1 MDLPDGGSVAVV
13 GGGPAGSF
21 ASYFLLEMAHRAGL
35 EVSLDIYEAKDFS
48 KSGPAGCNMCGGII
62 SESLV
67 QLLATEGINLPEGV
81 VQRGIESYVIHC
93 DEQAVELKT
102 RVEESRIA
110 ALHRG
115 RGPKDC
121 ADDTLRSADG
131 YLLDL
136 ACSKGARHVQEKVTA
151 LQYAEDGRVCVKTK
165 EGAEQVYDLVIGA
178 TGVNAASIKLF
189 EDMGIGFTPPE
200 TAKTFICEVL
210 LGRDKVREHLGNA
223 MHVFLL
229 DLPGMEFA
237 AAIPKGDY
245 VTVCMLGDNL
255 EAETIDRFMTSPEV
269 RSCLPFD
276 WKTEKPA
283 CRCAPKLNMG
293 GAKNYYADRVVLIGD
308 CGVSRLYK
316 DGIGAAYR
324 TAKACAVASVFSGI
338 GKSDFDRFFQKRCR
352 NIVWDN
358 RLGKLIFGGAVF
370 FRKLRFL
377 RQGMLRTVRKEQAGS
392 GARPMSLVLWNTFTG
407 SAPYQEIMLRSMMPD
422 FWMSFGWNCFCAL
435 LGAGSKSKPVTPPTA
450 AGE

>member
-1 MDLPDGGSVAVV
+1 MDLPDGGRVAVV

-35 EVSLDIYEAKDFS
+35 EISVDLYESKDFS

-81 VQRGIESYVIHC
+81 VQRGIESYVLHC
-93 DEQAVELKT
+93 DGQAVELKT
-102 RVEESRIA
+102 RMEESRIA

-115 RGPKDC
+115 RGPKGCEDE
-121 ADDTLRSADG
+121 TLRSADG
-131 YLLDL
+131 YLLNL
-136 ACSKGARHVQEKVTA
+136 ACEKGAHHVQERVAA
-151 LQYAEDGRVCVKTK
+151 LHYSEDGRVIVKTK
-165 EGAEQVYDLVIGA
+165 NGEEKTYDLIIGA
-178 TGVNAASIKLF
+178 TGVNTASIKLF
-189 EDMGIGFTPPE
+189 EEMGIGFKPPT

-210 LGRDKVREHLGNA
+210 LGREKVREHLGNA

-245 VTVCMLGDNL
+245 VTLCMLGDGL
-255 EAETIDRFMTSPEV
+255 TEETIERFMTSPEV

-276 WKTEKPA
+276 WLTEKPS

-338 GKSDFDRFFQKRCR
+338 GKEDYGRFFQKRCN
-352 NIVWDN
+352 NIKWDN

-370 FRKLRFL
+370 FRKIKFL
-377 RQGMLRTVRKEQAGS
+377 REGMLRTVCREQAGDGS
-392 GARPMSLVLWNTFTG
+392 RPMSVVLWNTFTG
-407 SAPYQEIMLRSMMPD
+407 SAPYQEIMMRSMMPD
-422 FWMSFGWNCFCAL
+422 FWATFGWNCFCAL
-435 LGAGSKSKPVTPPTA
+435 LGIGRKSQSLSPPTA
-450 AGE
+450 TGE